1 MNRAYIEA
9 FAHYEAPNVMTS
21 DWIEEQLAETLER
34 LEIRPGVLEKL
45 TGIKERRFW
54 EHETTYYDTATEA
67 ATKVIEKSGIDPQD
81 IEVLINTSICRDYI
95 EPSQACLVHG
105 NLELSPHCL
114 SFDISNACLG
124 FVNGI
129 DLINT
134 MINAGKIQKYA
145 LLVTSEGSIKGME
158 NTIKMLQSPDC
169 TMQTYKDNF
178 ATMTIGSGAVA
189 MLIANE
195 DIAESQHVINNSV
208 NVTDTANGNN
218 MLCFATPD
226 HSQMYA
232 DAQGLVI
239 EGIKLAVETW
249 EKASEVMDKWDDET
263 IDIYIPHQTS
273 TRQMEAFSNSCGL
286 TLDKFHVILEKY
298 GNTASAALPMTLV
311 DAAESG
317 KLNSGDHVA
326 IMGIGSGLNCLMMS
340 VTW

>member
-21 DWIEEQLAETLER
+21 DWIEDQLAETLER
-34 LEIRPGVLEKL
+34 LEIPRGHLEGL

-54 EHETTYYDTATEA
+54 EHETNYYDTATEA
-67 ATKVIEKSGIDPQD
+67 ALKVIEKSGIDSQD
-81 IEVLINTSICRDYI
+81 IDCLINTSICRDYI

-105 NLELSPHCL
+105 NLGLSPNCL
-114 SFDISNACLG
+114 NFDISNACLG

-134 MINAGKIQKYA
+134 MINAGKIQKYG
-145 LLVTSEGSIKGME
+145 LIVTSEGSIKAME
-158 NTIKMLQSPDC
+158 NTIKILQSPDC
-169 TMQTYKDNF
+169 SMQTYKDNF

-208 NVTDTANGNN
+208 NVTDTADDHNK
-218 MLCFATPD
+218 LCLATPD

-232 DAQGLVI
+232 NARALMI
-239 EGIKLAVETW
+239 EGIKLGVKTW
-249 EKASEVMDKWDDET
+249 AKANKFIDNWKDET
-263 IDIYIPHQTS
+263 INIYIPHQTS
-273 TRQMEAFSNSCGL
+273 MRQIEAFSDSCGL

-298 GNTASAALPMTLV
+298 GNMASAALPMTLV

-317 KLNSGDHVA
+317 KLNTGDHTAV
-326 IMGIGSGLNCLMMS
+326 MGIGSGLNCIMMS